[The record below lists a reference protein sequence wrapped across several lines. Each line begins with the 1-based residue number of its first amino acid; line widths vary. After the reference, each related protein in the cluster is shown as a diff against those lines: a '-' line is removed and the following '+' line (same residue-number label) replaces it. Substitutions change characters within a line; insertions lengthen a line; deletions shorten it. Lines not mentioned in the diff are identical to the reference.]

1 MRYINLRLTDLLTY
15 RNYLSS
21 LLWLCVCVLAGA
33 PMVQYRHVAVLV
45 GESVSMYCYAYFDW
59 RHNHDIIVRY
69 GQLVDNGTERF
80 NFSCN
85 EYSLMCQL
93 TILDV
98 QVEDSGL
105 YSCDFGY
112 TYVTVIRKLFGIF
125 IKLRLSS
132 SVYKI
137 SCQKL

>member
-1 MRYINLRLTDLLTY
+1 MRYINLRLSDLLTY
-15 RNYLSS
+15 RNHLSS
-21 LLWLCVCVLAGA
+21 LLWSCVCVLAGA
-33 PMVQYRHVAVLV
+33 LGQFRRVVLV
-45 GESVSMYCYAYFDW
+45 GEPVSKLSMPCYDDW
-59 RHNHDIIVRY
+59 RHNDDIIVQN